1 MKPWQTAVRYG
12 AIVLAVILIINI
24 VGWGLKIVGAVLG
37 FASSGTLDESKT
49 YECDADTDKLEINI
63 SAAQLIIRIEKC
75 ESITVK
81 TNLKGVSVKERSN
94 TLKIDDNKGF
104 LSIPDTEGF
113 VEIMIPEGAV
123 LREIDLDLGAGETLL
138 SAICA
143 DEVDIDGG
151 AGEVLFT
158 RCEISDLDL
167 DMGVGALDFRGRVT
181 GKADISLGVGV
192 AKIQLLGDKDEYR
205 LSVDKGIGN
214 VSVDGQDVGSTKI
227 GNGGVRVN
235 IDGGVGDITIDFE

>member
-94 TLKIDDNKGF
+94 TLKINDNKGF

-113 VEIMIPEGAV
+113 VEIMIPEGTR
-123 LREIDLDLGAGETLL
+123 LNKIDLDLGAGETLL

-151 AGEVLFT
+151 YYKTPFWNIQSIFRSAWALRKFSFSAIRMNTDFPLT
-158 RCEISDLDL
+158 RGLATS
-167 DMGVGALDFRGRVT
+167 
-181 GKADISLGVGV
+181 
-192 AKIQLLGDKDEYR
+192 R
-205 LSVDKGIGN
+205 LTVRTLEAPRSATAAYA
-214 VSVDGQDVGSTKI
+214 STLTA
-227 GNGGVRVN
+227 V
-235 IDGGVGDITIDFE
+235 

>member
-1 MKPWQTAVRYG
+1 MKPWQTALRYCE
-12 AIVLAVILIINI
+12 IVLAVILIISI
-24 VGWGLKIVGAVLG
+24 ASCGIKIAGIAFG
-37 FASSGTLDESKT
+37 ISSLGTLEESKV
-49 YECDADTDKLEINI
+49 YECDTDIDQLEIDI
-63 SAAQLIIRIEKC
+63 SAEMLIIRVEKC

-81 TNLKGVSVKERSN
+81 SNLKGLTVKENSN
-94 TLKIDDNKGF
+94 TLKIDDNTDF
-104 LSIPDTEGF
+104 LLVNDTEGF
-113 VEIMIPEGAV
+113 VEIMIPEGTA

-151 AGEVLFT
+151 AGELLFT
-158 RCEISDLDL
+158 DCEISELDL
-167 DMGVGALDFRGRVT
+167 DMGAGELDFRGRIT

-214 VSVDGQDVGSTKI
+214 ISVDGQDVGSTKI
-227 GNGGVRVN
+227 GNGGVRIN